1 MAPVNV
7 IRPRD
12 FGPAVKLVFV
22 VQILPDFGDPE
33 SDPFVDDG
41 DQLQCIRRLF
51 LASVHGFQTF
61 HHGKLLLSA
70 SGKSAPNRHYRNICN
85 RSARCVSGVWA
96 HLFAEGTCVKGRDRT
111 FTSCRCVVGIGV
123 LRQTTHL
130 FRLSIC
136 VARRELIEKIQWR
149 ASCSDLACLSH
160 FCVFRQTM
168 VSADLLGVC

>member
-1 MAPVNV
+1 M

-41 DQLQCIRRLF
+41 DQLQCIRRPF

-61 HHGKLLLSA
+61 HHGTLLLSA
-70 SGKSAPNRHYRNICN
+70 NGKTAPNRHYRNIRH
-85 RSARCVSGVWA
+85 RSARCVSGGA
-96 HLFAEGTCVKGRDRT
+96 HVCLLRGTCAKGRDRT
-111 FTSCRCVVGIGV
+111 FTSCRCAVGIGV
-123 LRQTTHL
+123 SRQTTHP
-130 FRLSIC
+130 FRPQSC